1 LQRAQQAYE
10 QALEKAPGVID
21 AKIGIASVLLA
32 KIASA
37 WSPFLQQDL
46 TRVEKLLLEAIEQN
60 ANNAWARSMMGRLR
74 RLQDRLE
81 ESLSEW
87 ETAIAHLTQITL
99 LRSASLA
106 IRSCIWAGLKR
117 PHCEPEGVLRCSV
130 AATACPAL

>member
-37 WSPFLQQDL
+37 WRPFLQQDL

-60 ANNAWARSMMGRLR
+60 ANNAWARSMMGRLP
-74 RLQDRLE
+74 
-81 ESLSEW
+81 
-87 ETAIAHLTQITL
+87 IAG
-99 LRSASLA
+99 SS
-106 IRSCIWAGLKR
+106 G
-117 PHCEPEGVLRCSV
+117 GVAQRV
-130 AATACPAL
+130 GDGH